1 MISVKAYHN
10 QEQNRRLRQL
20 FLRNWAIQV
29 RNPGMSR
36 GWSMSEAQDK
46 EVGQELEDGGAPA
59 CSRLSAGFLGKSRV
73 QLGARVLGRCCELWG

>member
-29 RNPGMSR
+29 RNPGVSR
-36 GWSMSEAQDK
+36 GWGCGETSGFD
-46 EVGQELEDGGAPA
+46 VGRTMALIVGMTHDIMP
-59 CSRLSAGFLGKSRV
+59 
-73 QLGARVLGRCCELWG
+73 